1 MTDDFRFGIEEEY
14 FLVDSETGESPTD
27 DAANR
32 FHSAADRRVKPASHE
47 LLKGQVEVQTEPGTD
62 FDAASAALRGLR
74 RELAAIAKDH
84 GLALIAAGSHPLAE
98 SRDQAT
104 TDKPRYQALQ
114 EEFGIIARRSM
125 VCATHIH
132 VEVKAAD
139 RIAIMNRLIPFL
151 PLLYALSVSSPFW
164 QGHEAKIKG
173 FRLTAFSEWPRMGVP
188 DIFADQA
195 AYEQFVHRLVDA
207 EVMKDASFVW
217 WHIRPSTH
225 YPTIE
230 LRVCDGCSNVDDAV
244 AIAALYQALVRAVSR
259 LPEINAGV
267 GPIDRAVCAENI
279 WQVQRLG
286 IHANLVDARGS
297 GTRTIQQALEEA
309 LALVHDDV
317 EALGSGVW
325 VEKTRAIA
333 DRGTS
338 ADRQLKTF
346 RDALAAGKPH
356 QAALRA
362 VIDMLATE
370 TIA

>member
-1 MTDDFRFGIEEEY
+1 MGDDFRFGIEEEY
-14 FLVDSETGESPTD
+14 FLVDTRTGESPTN
-27 DAANR
+27 DAANG
-32 FHSAADRRVKPASHE
+32 FHTKAGRRVKPASHE
-47 LLKGQVEVQTEPGTD
+47 LLKGQVEVQTEPGTS
-62 FDAASAALRGLR
+62 FDAARATLAGLR
-74 RELAAIAKDH
+74 RDLSTIAREHD
-84 GLALIAAGSHPLAE
+84 LSLIAAGSHPLAE
-98 SRDQAT
+98 SRDQET

-114 EEFGIIARRSM
+114 AEFGIIARRSI

-132 VEVKAAD
+132 VEVKDAD

-195 AYEQFVHRLVDA
+195 EYEHFVRLLVEA

-230 LRVCDGCSNVDDAV
+230 LRVCDGCTSVDDSV
-244 AIAALYQALVRAVSR
+244 TIAALYQALVRVVSR
-259 LPEINAGV
+259 RPEINAGV
-267 GPIDRAVCAENI
+267 GAVDRAVCAENI

-286 IHANLVDARGS
+286 IEARLIDARKGGS
-297 GTRTIQQALEEA
+297 RTVRDRLEEV
-309 LALVHDDV
+309 LDLVAEDAQ
-317 EALGSGVW
+317 ALGSSAW
-325 VEKTRAIA
+325 VDKTRAIL

-338 ADRQLKTF
+338 ADRQVSTF
-346 RDALAAGKPH
+346 HDSLAAGRSH
-356 QAALRA
+356 QEALRA
-362 VIDMLATE
+362 VIDMLVVE